1 MAEYIAKG
9 DNRFHNLLVAT
20 KIDVICLQETHSTK
34 DDLIRWQNEWTN
46 CGDGNGF
53 FDCGTN
59 DSRGVGILLSKKLKE
74 NVEFFY
80 QDNSGRI
87 LRSTLKINDSTFYI
101 SNINAPNNGRERKS
115 FFNAINDPLFEYTD
129 DSYKNY
135 SLILGDFNCA
145 IKKNLDRNHPQQLS
159 DISVRE
165 FQNMLHRNDLFD
177 MWRKL
182 NPETIYIFIFIQPN
196 TMVQRKITT

>member
-1 MAEYIAKG
+1 MRRIMVKKE
-9 DNRFHNLLVAT
+9 NRFLMQLTIHLL
-20 KIDVICLQETHSTK
+20 K
-34 DDLIRWQNEWTN
+34 
-46 CGDGNGF
+46 
-53 FDCGTN
+53 
-59 DSRGVGILLSKKLKE
+59 
-74 NVEFFY
+74 
-80 QDNSGRI
+80 
-87 LRSTLKINDSTFYI
+87 
-101 SNINAPNNGRERKS
+101 
-115 FFNAINDPLFEYTD
+115 YTD
-129 DSYKNY
+129 DSDKNY

-145 IKKNLDRNHPQQLS
+145 IQKNLDRNHPQQLS